1 MASAIMDNMYSYY
14 LSTYGKSTV
23 SRYDS
28 HKKSELRSVY
38 NSILKSNK
46 ESPLYKIKESG
57 DVHRFAIDIK
67 ENARHLKNVIASL
80 SVGDNLM
87 DSFQKKSAVSDQP
100 DIADAVY
107 IGEGEDDGYA
117 DSFQLQ
123 VLQLA
128 SAQQNQG
135 RFLKE
140 SSLDFEPGSF
150 SFDLNT
156 NSSSYEFQFNVNPED
171 TNRVVMEKLT
181 RLFNS
186 AHVGIRAEIME
197 NDSGECALFLTSN
210 HTGLSGNKTYLFQVM
225 PNATPESLTAMDK
238 LGIHRITSP
247 ASNAIFLLNGKERS
261 AYSNTFTVNNVF
273 EVRLN
278 GVSTSDTPATLGFK
292 TNADAV
298 ADNIQELVDSYNSMI
313 GIANQYKNTQPESR
327 RLLQDIGRVAKQFRQ
342 EFEPIGLDIQE
353 DSTIS
358 VNREQLREAADSEHA
373 EENFKVLD
381 KFKHALSAKANEA
394 SIDPMKYVNKVLVAY
409 KNPGKNFTSP
419 YISSMYSGMMLDKR
433 L

>member
-1 MASAIMDNMYSYY
+1 MASAVMDNMYSYY
-14 LSTYGKSTV
+14 LSTYGKSAV

-38 NSILKSNK
+38 NSILKANK
-46 ESPLYKIKESG
+46 ESPLYKIRESG
-57 DVHRFAIDIK
+57 EAHRFAIDIK

-80 SVGDNLM
+80 SVGDDLM
-87 DSFQKKSAVSDQP
+87 DAFQKKSAVSDQP
-100 DIADAVY
+100 DIAEAVY
-107 IGEGEDDGYA
+107 IGDGDDSESSE
-117 DSFQLQ
+117 SFQLQ

-140 SSLDFEPGSF
+140 ASLDFEPGSY

-156 NSSSYEFQFNVNPED
+156 NTNSYEFQFNVNPED
-171 TNRVVMEKLT
+171 TNRTVMEKLT

-197 NDSGECALFLTSN
+197 NGSGESALFLTSN
-210 HTGLSGNKTYLFQVM
+210 HTGLGGNESYLFQIM
-225 PNATPESLTAMDK
+225 PNASPESFTAMNK
-238 LGIHRITSP
+238 LGIHRISSP
-247 ASNAIFLLNGKERS
+247 ASNAVFLINGKERT

-273 EVRLN
+273 EVHLN
-278 GVSTSDTPATLGFK
+278 GVSTGDRPATLGFK

-313 GIANQYKNTQPESR
+313 GIANQYRNTQPESR
-327 RLLQDIGRVAKQFRQ
+327 RLLQDIGRVALQFRQ
-342 EFEPIGLDIQE
+342 EFEPIGLEVQD
-353 DSTIS
+353 DFTIS
-358 VNREQLREAADSEHA
+358 VNREQLTAAVDFDHA
-373 EENFKVLD
+373 EQNFKVLD
-381 KFKHALSAKANEA
+381 RFKRALSAKANQA
-394 SIDPMKYVNKVLVAY
+394 SIDPMRYVNKVLVAY
-409 KNPGKNFTSP
+409 KNPGRNFTSP
-419 YISSMYSGMMLDKR
+419 YISSMYSGMMLDKC

>member
-1 MASAIMDNMYSYY
+1 MASAVMDNMYSYY
-14 LSTYGKSTV
+14 LSTYGKSAV

-46 ESPLYKIKESG
+46 ESPLYKIKDSG

-80 SVGDNLM
+80 SIGDDLM
-87 DSFQKKSAVSDQP
+87 DAFQKKSAVSDQP

-107 IGEGEDDGYA
+107 IGEGDADEYA
-117 DSFQLQ
+117 ESFRLQ

-135 RFLKE
+135 HFLKE

-156 NSSSYEFQFNVNPED
+156 NTNSYEFQFNVNPDD
-171 TNRVVMEKLT
+171 TNRVVMEKLS

-186 AHVGIRAEIME
+186 AHVGIRAEIMQ
-197 NDSGECALFLTSN
+197 NNSGECALFLTSN
-210 HTGLSGNKTYLFQVM
+210 HTGLSENKNYLFQVM
-225 PNATPESLTAMDK
+225 PNATPESFNAMDK
-238 LGIHRITSP
+238 LGIHKISSP
-247 ASNAIFLLNGKERS
+247 ASNAVFLINGKERS

-273 EVRLN
+273 EVHLN
-278 GVSTSDTPATLGFK
+278 GVSTTDTPATLGFK

-313 GIANQYKNTQPESR
+313 GIANQYRNTQPESR
-327 RLLQDIGRVAKQFRQ
+327 RLLQDIGRVARQFRQ
-342 EFEPIGLDIQE
+342 EFAPIGLEVQE
-353 DSTIS
+353 DFTIS
-358 VNREQLREAADSEHA
+358 VNREQLTEAVDSEHA

-381 KFKHALSAKANEA
+381 KFKHALSVKANQA
-394 SIDPMKYVNKVLVAY
+394 SIDPMRYVNKILVAY

-419 YISSMYSGMMLDKR
+419 YISSMYSGMMLDKC